1 MNILSKILFSV
12 AFITAPIILKAQTN
26 TAEQIKQVENNLFGR
41 VQIAGEKPWNLA
53 DRMTFYKIP
62 GLSIA
67 VIQNHKI
74 VWAKGYGFA
83 NDSAKT
89 PINAQTLFQAASIS
103 KSLNAVGVLKL
114 VQDKKLD
121 LDANINTYLTSWK
134 FPYDSVS
141 KGKKITTAN
150 LLSHSAGLNVHG
162 FGGYEPGVPL
172 PTIVQVLNG
181 EKPANTP
188 RIHSVT
194 APGLNYQYS
203 GGGITVSQ
211 LMVVDITHLPYA
223 DYMKKE
229 VLKPLGMN
237 SSTYAQPAIDVD
249 KALLA
254 TAYNEDGKPIRGN
267 YHIYPEQAAAGLWT
281 TPTDLAKYIIAI
293 QQAYEGKAVK
303 VLNQAT
309 VKQMFTV
316 RAGNDVG
323 LGVFISKPD
332 SVFYFSH
339 DGVNAGFR
347 ARYVGS
353 FEGGNGV
360 VVMVNSNN
368 DGVISELINSVA
380 KVYGF
385 KGLYHPNIKTLVT
398 VPADVL
404 KSYTGKFL
412 IGPPRT
418 LTITEDG
425 GLLFAQ
431 AIGDIKREL
440 YPQAVN
446 HFFFRDLPYELE
458 FNKDTDG
465 KQHLIFYGDGGKM
478 ELKRTE

>member
-1 MNILSKILFSV
+1 MKTLNKLFTSAVLLSAPLILH
-12 AFITAPIILKAQTN
+12 AQTN

-53 DRMTFYKIP
+53 DRMASYKIP
-62 GLSIA
+62 GVSIA

-74 VWAKGYGFA
+74 IWAKGYGFA

-89 PINAQTLFQAASIS
+89 PVTAQTLFQAGSIS
-103 KSLNAVGVLKL
+103 KSLNAVGVMRL
-114 VQDKKLD
+114 VQQKKLN
-121 LDANINTYLTSWK
+121 LDADINNYLTSWK
-134 FPYDSVS
+134 FPYDSIS
-141 KGKKITTAN
+141 KGKKITMAN
-150 LLSHSAGLNVHG
+150 LLSHSAGINVHG
-162 FGGYEPGVPL
+162 FGGYEPGTPL

-194 APGLNYQYS
+194 APGSGYQYS
-203 GGGITVSQ
+203 GGGITVAQ
-211 LMVVDITHLPYA
+211 LMVMDVTHQPYA

-237 SSTYAQPAIDVD
+237 GSTFAQPATDVD
-249 KALLA
+249 QKLLA
-254 TAYNEDGKPIRGN
+254 IAYNEDEKPIRGN

-281 TPTDLAKYIIAI
+281 NPTDLAKYIIGM
-293 QQAYEGKAVK
+293 QLAYEGKSAK
-303 VLNQAT
+303 VLDTAS

-316 RAGNDVG
+316 HAGSDAG

-339 DGVNAGFR
+339 DGADAGFR

-368 DGVISELINSVA
+368 DGVINELINSVA

-385 KGLYHPNIKTLVT
+385 KGLYHPNIKTLVP
-398 VPADVL
+398 VSAELL
-404 KSYTGKFL
+404 KTYTGKFL

-418 LTITEDG
+418 LTITESG
-425 GLLFAQ
+425 GHLFAQ

-440 YPQAVN
+440 YPQSVN
-446 HFFFRDLPYELE
+446 RFFFRDLNYELE
-458 FNKDTDG
+458 FNKDAEG
-465 KQHLIFYGDGGKM
+465 KMHLIFYGDGGKM
-478 ELKRTE
+478 ELKKAD